1 MHLDF
6 FMRSPYGLEIIE
18 DCLTCPFREER
29 LFCNLS
35 PPAVKKLSSITSTA
49 AYPKGAILF
58 VEGQAP
64 RGVFIICNGRVK
76 LSASSAEGK
85 TLILKVAEPGEV
97 LGLSAT
103 ISGKPYML
111 AAEVQ
116 EPAQA
121 NFIARADFLD
131 FLLEHGEAA
140 LRVAQLLSDNYQSA
154 LEEIRTIG
162 LSRSAAEKLAKFLLD
177 SSAGQAQKAGEIRL
191 KLTFTHEEIA
201 EMIGTSRETVT
212 RLFADF
218 KKRQLVQVKGST
230 LVIRKKAE
238 LESMV
243 GS

>member
-1 MHLDF
+1 
-6 FMRSPYGLEIIE
+6 MRSAYNLEFIE

-29 LFCNLS
+29 IFCNLS
-35 PPAVKKLSSITSTA
+35 PTGVKKLSSIISTA
-49 AYPKGAILF
+49 VYPKGVILF

-64 RGVFIICNGRVK
+64 RGVFIICSGRVK

-85 TLILKVAEPGEV
+85 SLILKIAEPGEV

-111 AAEVQ
+111 TAEVQ
-116 EPAQA
+116 APAQA
-121 NFIARADFLD
+121 NFVGRADFLD
-131 FLLEHGEAA
+131 FLREHGDAA
-140 LRVAQLLSDNYQSA
+140 LRVAQLLSENYHRA

-177 SSAGQAQKAGEIRL
+177 SSAGQDEKTGEIRL
-191 KLTFTHEEIA
+191 KLAFTHEEIA

-218 KKRQLVQVKGST
+218 KRRQLVQVKGST

-238 LESMV
+238 LRSLV